1 MVHVGLVRFVTFL
14 SGTTLR
20 TASANDGRPL
30 ASGAKSHVCR
40 LVPGLPLDDVAASG
54 SLALEGDKAGYM
66 FCIEYVRS
74 CMLVF
79 HQCNNLRIGDIPRHP
94 GHGERHGRDGPPEG
108 LWKASALWWLGRS
121 GCASIYGCRG
131 H

>member
-40 LVPGLPLDDVAASG
+40 LVPGLPLPG
-54 SLALEGDKAGYM
+54 EW
-66 FCIEYVRS
+66 
-74 CMLVF
+74 
-79 HQCNNLRIGDIPRHP
+79 HP
-94 GHGERHGRDGPPEG
+94 GLERREHLRPPTPPPRAQQGPEKQRE
-108 LWKASALWWLGRS
+108 LQ
-121 GCASIYGCRG
+121 C
-131 H
+131 